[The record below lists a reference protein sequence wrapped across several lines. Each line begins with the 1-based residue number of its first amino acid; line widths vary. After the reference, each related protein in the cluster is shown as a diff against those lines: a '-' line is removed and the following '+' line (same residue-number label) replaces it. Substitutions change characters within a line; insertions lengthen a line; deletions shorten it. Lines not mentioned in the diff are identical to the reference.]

1 LSFPILSISYDPKFD
16 IKDLGDLL
24 LFSWYGGHQDS
35 SGLTLTQS
43 KYAIDLLKRSN
54 MAAAKPSPMHTKMIL
69 GLYWAP

>member
-1 LSFPILSISYDPKFD
+1 M
-16 IKDLGDLL
+16 KDLGDLL
-24 LFSWYGGHQDS
+24 CFFLGMEAHQDS